1 MNDIF
6 QNSVVNEDMR
16 NIYSRDISCEEL
28 YGSSFLVTGATG
40 MLASYLIYYLIW
52 LNEVHDAG
60 IRIIALARSKQKLE
74 KKFGTYLDRDY
85 FEAVIADVCDIPEIN
100 EPVDYIVHAASLASP
115 QYYTKIPV
123 EVASANVLGTYN
135 MLDLAV
141 KKRVKSFLY
150 FSSGDVYGLMPENT
164 GIFSE
169 NQMGTMNTM
178 DIHSC
183 YGESKRMGETFCKCF
198 ADEHDVNA
206 CAVRIGHTYA
216 PTMDIENDPRVFAS
230 FMKCAVNKQDI
241 VMLSDGSAK
250 RPFCYVTDAI
260 AAFLIL
266 LLRGKKGEAYNMTN
280 TDAFISVAELA
291 DIIANLEPDAHLIV
305 VKKEREKKDSY
316 LENRLNH
323 ENCPGNGKLKALG
336 WECQYDI
343 ENGFKQVLKYFR
355 EGENT

>member
-1 MNDIF
+1 MMNDIF

-150 FSSGDVYGLMPENT
+150 FSSALSSYRYSSSPLE
-164 GIFSE
+164 GIALYKGG
-169 NQMGTMNTM
+169 M
-178 DIHSC
+178 
-183 YGESKRMGETFCKCF
+183 
-198 ADEHDVNA
+198 
-206 CAVRIGHTYA
+206 
-216 PTMDIENDPRVFAS
+216 
-230 FMKCAVNKQDI
+230 
-241 VMLSDGSAK
+241 
-250 RPFCYVTDAI
+250 AI
-260 AAFLIL
+260 
-266 LLRGKKGEAYNMTN
+266 YTWP
-280 TDAFISVAELA
+280 S
-291 DIIANLEPDAHLIV
+291 
-305 VKKEREKKDSY
+305 
-316 LENRLNH
+316 
-323 ENCPGNGKLKALG
+323 
-336 WECQYDI
+336 
-343 ENGFKQVLKYFR
+343 
-355 EGENT
+355 